1 MVLSLPLVLYAVL
14 DSVLHSPLI
23 GPMKIAFVGT
33 GVMGKSMVAN
43 LLKAGHEV
51 TVFTRT
57 KAKAADLFALGAK
70 WAASPAEAAKGV
82 DAVISMVGYPN
93 DVEEVWRGPQ
103 GFMSTAKTGC
113 VLIDMTTSSPAL
125 ARSLAT
131 EAAAKGFGPLD
142 APVSGGDRGA
152 REGTLTIMVG
162 GTEKDYDFAQPL
174 FAAMG
179 KTIVKP
185 TTVRDP

>member
-1 MVLSLPLVLYAVL
+1 
-14 DSVLHSPLI
+14 
-23 GPMKIAFVGT
+23 MKIAFVGT

-51 TVFTRT
+51 TVYTRT
-57 KAKAADLFALGAK
+57 KAKAEDLFALGAK

-103 GFMSTAKTGC
+103 GFMSTANSGC

-125 ARSLAT
+125 GGSQIGSIPFAWNIC
-131 EAAAKGFGPLD
+131 AK
-142 APVSGGDRGA
+142 
-152 REGTLTIMVG
+152 
-162 GTEKDYDFAQPL
+162 
-174 FAAMG
+174 
-179 KTIVKP
+179 
-185 TTVRDP
+185 